1 MDSIEHQRDP
11 FKEPQVALFSS
22 DSGSETSGQSSIS
35 VKSRTSL
42 SNSKEKLK
50 EVDYKNFSNLFVK
63 RTTEPKIEPEIKSN
77 NLISDYSSFVKKLN
91 LKRKLH
97 K

>member
-1 MDSIEHQRDP
+1 MDLIENQRDP
-11 FKEPQVALFSS
+11 FKEPQVTLFSS

-35 VKSRTSL
+35 VKSTTTL
-42 SNSKEKLK
+42 SDSNEKLK
-50 EVDYKNFSNLFVK
+50 EIDYKNFSKLFVK
-63 RTTEPKIEPEIKSN
+63 QATETKLEPEIKTNS
-77 NLISDYSSFVKKLN
+77 LISDYSSFVKKLN